1 MTAFVASRALFGGA
15 LVLLGVGLVGQAFD
29 VFAERTVDAIAL
41 LGLGL
46 LGAGQAI
53 RAAREQSPRAWL
65 VLALV
70 LGLAAFIALD

>member
-1 MTAFVASRALFGGA
+1 MSAHVASRALFGGA

-29 VFAERTVDAIAL
+29 VFDERTVDAIAL

-53 RAAREQSPRAWL
+53 RAAREQSARAWI